1 MSDVLSLIA
10 IIVAGAGMLIDA
22 ARAILHFTGPRTA
35 STWDDNWA
43 AKLDALH
50 DKLAVIETRLPPAA
64 ASRPVQMPIAGG
76 PGAAL
81 FCLLLLGLGSAQ
93 ICCSSTQRTAVG
105 SAVVHCTAANAPAI
119 GGVAASME
127 KDCATDGKTNWK
139 CVRGEAV
146 EAGLAIG
153 GCAFL
158 RVVASYPAAAA
169 AARSSSAAAPA
180 DDGRAEFERYRA
192 EVAGGAVFQSDP

>member
-1 MSDVLSLIA
+1 MSDVLALIA

-22 ARAILHFTGPRTA
+22 ARAILHFTAPRTA
-35 STWDDNWA
+35 TTWDDRQA

-50 DKLAVIETRLPPAA
+50 DKLAVIETRLPPAPA
-64 ASRPVQMPIAGG
+64 TLTVKMPIAGG

-81 FCLLLLGLGSAQ
+81 LCLLLLGLGSAQ
-93 ICCSSTQRTAVG
+93 ICCSSAQRTAVG
-105 SAVVHCTAANAPAI
+105 SAVVHCTAANAGAI

-127 KDCATDGKTNWK
+127 KDCAGDGKTNWK

-158 RVVASYPAAAA
+158 RVVATYPAT